1 MTGSRVALDTNH
13 AIHVLNDVPAIIS
26 WLNAFDHLCLPVTV
40 VGELLYGAMNSGK
53 STENL
58 ARVSALV
65 ARCHV
70 WETTLRTSRTYAE
83 LRLDL
88 KRRGRP
94 VPENDLWIAAA
105 CVERDVALASDDN
118 HFAAMSG
125 LKVLHGP

>member
-13 AIHVLNDVPAIIS
+13 AIHVLNDVPAVIS
-26 WLNAFDHLCLPVTV
+26 WLNAFDHLCVPVTV
-40 VGELLYGAMNSGK
+40 VGELLYGAMNSAR
-53 STENL
+53 SAENL
-58 ARVSALV
+58 AKVYALV

-70 WETTLRTSRTYAE
+70 WETTVRTSRTYAE

-105 CVERDVALASDDN
+105 CVERDVALATD
-118 HFAAMSG
+118 
-125 LKVLHGP
+125 